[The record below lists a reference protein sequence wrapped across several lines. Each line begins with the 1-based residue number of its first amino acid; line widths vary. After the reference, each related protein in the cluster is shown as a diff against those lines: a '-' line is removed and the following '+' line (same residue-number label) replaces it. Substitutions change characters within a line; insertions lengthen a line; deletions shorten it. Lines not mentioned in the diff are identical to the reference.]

1 MQMVIFFFNQLALVE
16 RLTLAEER
24 HKAGES
30 ESAVELSQEVS
41 DLKRQLDQREQALK
55 QARLDVETLSAELEE
70 LDKQNQEATQVLF
83 LSQFQI
89 Y

>member
-1 MQMVIFFFNQLALVE
+1 M
-16 RLTLAEER
+16 
-24 HKAGES
+24 
-30 ESAVELSQEVS
+30 ELSQEVS